1 MAAPTSSAPPEA
13 TLATQAWW
21 KRAVVY
27 QVYPRSFSDANGDG
41 IGDLRGLIDR
51 IDYLAWLGID
61 VIWLS
66 PVYPSPQDDN
76 GYDISDYRDIDPLFG
91 SLADFDEL
99 IEKMHAHDMRLL
111 MDLVVNHTSDEHPWF
126 IESRSS
132 RNNPKRDWYY
142 WRDRKTDGSAPNNWQ
157 SRFSGSAW
165 EHDEATDQSY
175 LHLFSRK
182 QPDLNWEN
190 PELRGAVYDMMRW
203 WLDRGVDGFRMD
215 VINFISKVDGLPDAT
230 GTGPSSDGRQHY
242 IHGPRLLEFLS
253 EMRREVFDGRDKVLL
268 TVGETPQA
276 IVDHATALTDEK
288 SGALNMVFQFAH
300 MQVDQIGA
308 TRWAPTALE
317 LPKLKAVMSHWQDGL
332 AAAGWNS
339 LYFNNH
345 DQPRALSRWGNT
357 SRYRVQSAKAI
368 ATVLHMHRGTPY
380 VYQGEEIGMTN
391 PELKTVD
398 DLLDIQSRN
407 YYLSRMAADRAQDP
421 EALMRIV
428 RPMARDNARSPV
440 QWDAGASAGF
450 TTGTPWM
457 AINPNYTT
465 INVETEKAD
474 PNSVLHHYRH
484 LIALRHENDVIAYG
498 SSTLQAL
505 DDPQLYIIIRALGDQ
520 RAVMLANVSSEPA
533 IVDGAAY
540 ASAGLNLVSS
550 NYEDSPRQLEAVKTL
565 RPWEALVFLSSAR

>member
-1 MAAPTSSAPPEA
+1 MAAPTSSATPEA

-142 WRDRKTDGSAPNNWQ
+142 WRDRKADGSAPNNWQ

-317 LPKLKAVMSHWQDGL
+317 LPKLKAVMGHWQDGL
-332 AAAGWNS
+332 AVAGWNS

-357 SRYRVQSAKAI
+357 SRYHVQSAKAI
-368 ATVLHMHRGTPY
+368 ATILHMHRGTPY

-407 YYLSRMAADRAQDP
+407 YYLSRMAADPAQDS

-440 QWDAGASAGF
+440 QWDAGTNAGF

-457 AINPNYTT
+457 AINPNYKT

-498 SSTLQAL
+498 SSTLEAL

-533 IVDGAAY
+533 MVDGAAY

-550 NYEDSPRQLEAVKTL
+550 NYEDSPRQPEAVKTL
-565 RPWEALVFLSSAR
+565 RPWEALVFLSPAR